1 MKKVKKVLIIL
12 IIVIAVLACLIYLD
26 YFIAKTRGSSPKISL
41 KEQLSDNGYVYKA
54 VLYKVWYCE
63 TNKTYTFGDYSDK
76 DAICPKNYSYVDGF
90 YTNEQGVKISKK
102 DLQLL
107 TNDGIYTSDMIENM
121 TSDKQVITA
130 VSVANEYGK
139 YKYEDIKE
147 KSEDGYSLVKLFEF
161 KEEND
166 NYKWVINEEDVYCLK
181 IEGNKKSLSKYENNK
196 CEKFEIIK
204 MSKEWCENYKS
215 STLVFEEEA
224 KKLCEE

>member
-1 MKKVKKVLIIL
+1 MKKVKRIL
-12 IIVIAVLACLIYLD
+12 IIIVIITAVLACLIYLD

-41 KEQLSDNGYVYKA
+41 KEKLSDNGYVYKA

-90 YTNEQGVKISKK
+90 YTNEQGVKITKK

-121 TSDKQVITA
+121 SSNKQVEEA
-130 VSVANEYGK
+130 VKVASEYGK
-139 YKYEDIKE
+139 YRYEDTKE
-147 KSEDGYSLVKLFEF
+147 KSEDGYELVKLFEF

-166 NYKWVINEEDVYCLK
+166 NYKWVINEDVLYCLK
-181 IEGNKKSLSKYENNK
+181 KEGNKKSLSKYENNK
-196 CEKFEIIK
+196 CEKFEVIK
-204 MSKEWCENYKS
+204 MSEEWCKNYKT